1 VALTRDFKETVYAR
15 AQQDLEFCL
24 ALIEEVIES
33 LLEGDLDSG
42 RSILSNYINATM
54 GYPAL
59 AELTGQNPKSLFRM
73 LGPKGNPTA
82 SNLFKIINI
91 VKEQEGVEF
100 EVTVRHA

>member
-1 VALTRDFKETVYAR
+1 MALTRDFKETVRAR
-15 AQQDLEFCL
+15 AQHDPAFRA

-54 GYPAL
+54 GYSAL
-59 AELTGQNPKSLFRM
+59 SELSGQNSKSLFRM

-100 EVTVRHA
+100 DVKVRHA